1 MAVFQTFRALRPV
14 PEKAEQVAA
23 LPYDV
28 VSREEAA
35 AIGKEN
41 PCSFLHV
48 DRAEIDLSEET
59 DPYSPQVY
67 EKARENLRRMEQEGI
82 LVQDQIPCYYLYE
95 LTRKNKTQ
103 TGIVGVSS
111 VDDYLNH
118 VIKIH
123 EDTREE
129 KEQDRIRH
137 VDCCDA
143 NTGPIYLAAEY
154 PPELLTLMEQWKET
168 HSAVY
173 DFASEEGILHR
184 VWVIDQEEPIEKIR
198 EAFTGISSLYIADG
212 HHRAASAVRVAQ
224 KRREAHPDYTG
235 KEAFNFFLSVVFPHD
250 QLTILPY
257 HRIVQDLN
265 GLEERAFLASLKFNY
280 ELMFMP
286 GFPCKPVER
295 HSMGMYVGGE
305 WYLLTA
311 WPDIYEKQDP
321 VGQLDVS
328 LLQNKIL
335 SPVLGIQNPRTDG
348 RVSFWGGTHKLRE
361 LAEIADQTKGVVFA
375 MYPVSMEELMNI
387 ADAGLK
393 MPPKSTWFE
402 PKLRSGLFIHKL
414 S

>member
-67 EKARENLRRMEQEGI
+67 EKARENLCRMEQEGI
-82 LVQDQIPCYYLYE
+82 LVQDQTPCYYLYE

-123 EDTREE
+123 EATREE

-173 DFASEEGILHR
+173 DFASEDGILHR
-184 VWVIDQEEPIEKIR
+184 DRK
-198 EAFTGISSLYIADG
+198 
-212 HHRAASAVRVAQ
+212 
-224 KRREAHPDYTG
+224 
-235 KEAFNFFLSVVFPHD
+235 SVV
-250 QLTILPY
+250 
-257 HRIVQDLN
+257 
-265 GLEERAFLASLKFNY
+265 
-280 ELMFMP
+280 
-286 GFPCKPVER
+286 
-295 HSMGMYVGGE
+295 
-305 WYLLTA
+305 
-311 WPDIYEKQDP
+311 
-321 VGQLDVS
+321 
-328 LLQNKIL
+328 
-335 SPVLGIQNPRTDG
+335 
-348 RVSFWGGTHKLRE
+348 
-361 LAEIADQTKGVVFA
+361 
-375 MYPVSMEELMNI
+375 
-387 ADAGLK
+387 
-393 MPPKSTWFE
+393 
-402 PKLRSGLFIHKL
+402 
-414 S
+414 